1 MGARLSILKFFGRH
15 IPAFAIACTL
25 LAVQS
30 ISELALPQMMS
41 DIVDIG
47 IGQQGIPSAV
57 FTHVRASTLADLEAG
72 LDADE
77 TAIVEAAY
85 TPANASGVR
94 SFRGRPSDRH
104 ADSELARS
112 LTGAIA
118 EKAGLADDALASQ
131 RAIAFVRAEYAE
143 LGFDLDDIRRSYLI
157 SASGTMFAY
166 CAVALAAAVALGYV
180 AARTGAAIG
189 RDTRR
194 DLFSKVMRF
203 SPAEINRFSQA
214 SLITRC
220 TNDVSQVSMTV
231 VMLMRVVL
239 LAPIMGAV
247 AITKVLAQPS
257 SLGMIIIAAILA
269 LFGAMAVLF
278 VLVVPKFKLMQ
289 SLIDR
294 VNLYCRQ
301 MLEGIMPIRAFGREA
316 YEAAR
321 FDAASAELMQTQLFT
336 GHALALL
343 RPFIQI
349 ILNAATVAIVWFGA
363 DLVGRGA
370 MQVGDVMAYSSY
382 ALQIVMSFMMLA
394 MVAIMMPRAAVAA
407 DRILEVLACPL
418 SITDPEDPR
427 TPAEDGPRAQLEFS
441 DVSFRYPDADDDAVS
456 HVSFTLKAG
465 EVLGIVGSTGSG
477 KSTLVQLIPRLY
489 DVTGGAVLVDGVD
502 VRHMALADLRSRVG
516 YVPQTAR
523 LFSGTVASNVAFG
536 ADGLADAA
544 HDRALA
550 LAQAAEFVE
559 KLPERGETA
568 IAQGGLNLSGGQR
581 QRIAIARAIAADPEI
596 LVLDDSFSALDYA
609 TDAKLRRALAHEMA
623 DTAVVVVAQRVATVM
638 GADMIIV
645 LEGSRA
651 VGMGTHEELL
661 RSCAEY
667 LEIATSQLAPEE
679 LGLGRHGP
687 SDAEGGDA

>member
-1 MGARLSILKFFGRH
+1 MSILKFFRKH
-15 IPAFAIACTL
+15 IPAFAIVCVL
-25 LAVQS
+25 LVVQS

-47 IGQQGIPSAV
+47 VGQQGIPSAT
-57 FTHVRASTLADLEAG
+57 FTHVRAATLADLEAG

-77 TAIVEAAY
+77 LAIVEAAY
-85 TPANASGVR
+85 APANASGVR
-94 SFRGRPSDRH
+94 SFMGRPADRN
-104 ADSELARS
+104 ADSELAQILAR
-112 LTGAIA
+112 AIA
-118 EKAGLADDALASQ
+118 EHVGLADDALAPQ
-131 RAIAFVRAEYAE
+131 RAIAFVQAEYTE
-143 LGFDLDDIRRSYLI
+143 LGFDLDDIRRDYLI
-157 SASGTMFAY
+157 STSGTMFAY
-166 CAVALAAAVALGYV
+166 CTVALAAAVVLGYT

-189 RDTRR
+189 RDIRE
-194 DLFSKVMRF
+194 DIFSKVMRF
-203 SPAEINRFSQA
+203 SPLEVNRFSQA

-220 TNDVSQVSMTV
+220 TNDASQVSMTV
-231 VMLMRVVL
+231 VMLMRMVL
-239 LAPIMGAV
+239 LAPIMGVV

-257 SLGMIIIAAILA
+257 DLGTIIVAAVLA
-269 LFGAMAVLF
+269 LLGAMVVLF

-316 YEAAR
+316 YEEDR
-321 FDAASAELMQTQLFT
+321 FDEASTDLMKTQLFT
-336 GHALALL
+336 GHAMAML
-343 RPFIQI
+343 RPLIQI

-363 DLVGRGA
+363 DLVGQGA

-382 ALQIVMSFMMLA
+382 ALQIVMSFMMIA
-394 MVAIMMPRAAVAA
+394 MVAIMMPRATVAA

-418 SITDPEDPR
+418 SITDPEDPQ
-427 TPAEDGPRAQLEFS
+427 TPAEDGPRGQLEFS

-456 HVSFTLKAG
+456 HVSFVLNAG

-502 VRHMALADLRSRVG
+502 VRRMTLSDLRSRIG

-536 ADGLADAA
+536 VDGLTDATR
-544 HDRALA
+544 DRALA
-550 LAQAAEFVE
+550 IAQAAEFVE
-559 KLPERGETA
+559 KLPEGGESA
-568 IAQGGLNLSGGQR
+568 VAQGGSNLSGGQR
-581 QRIAIARAIAADPEI
+581 QRLAIARAIAADPEI

-609 TDAKLRRALAHEMA
+609 TDAKLRRALDHEMA

-638 GADMIIV
+638 RADTIIV
-645 LEGSRA
+645 LEGSRV
-651 VGMGTHEELL
+651 VGRGTHEELL

-679 LGLGRHGP
+679 LGLGKPGL
-687 SDAEGGDA
+687 SVVEGGDD

>member
-1 MGARLSILKFFGRH
+1 MSILKFFRKH
-15 IPAFAIACTL
+15 IPAFAIVCVL
-25 LAVQS
+25 LVVQS

-47 IGQQGIPSAV
+47 IGQQGIPSAT
-57 FTHVRASTLADLEAG
+57 FTHVRTATLADLEAG

-77 TAIVEAAY
+77 LAIVEAAY
-85 TPANASGVR
+85 APANASGVR
-94 SFRGRPSDRH
+94 SFMGRPVDRN
-104 ADSELARS
+104 ADSELAQILAR
-112 LTGAIA
+112 AIA
-118 EKAGLADDALASQ
+118 EQVGLADDALAPR
-131 RAIAFVRAEYAE
+131 RAIAFVQAEYTE
-143 LGFDLDDIRRSYLI
+143 LGFDLGDIRRDYLI
-157 SASGTMFAY
+157 STSGTMFAY
-166 CAVALAAAVALGYV
+166 CTVALAAAVVLGYT

-189 RDTRR
+189 RDIRE
-194 DLFSKVMRF
+194 DIFSKVMRF
-203 SPAEINRFSQA
+203 SPLEVNRFSQA

-220 TNDVSQVSMTV
+220 TNDASQVSMTV
-231 VMLMRVVL
+231 VMLMRMVL

-257 SLGMIIIAAILA
+257 GLGTIIVAAVLA
-269 LFGAMAVLF
+269 LLGAMVVLF

-316 YEAAR
+316 YEEDR
-321 FDAASAELMQTQLFT
+321 FDQASTDLMETQLFT
-336 GHALALL
+336 GHAMAML

-363 DLVGRGA
+363 DLVGQGA
-370 MQVGDVMAYSSY
+370 MRVGDVMAYSSY
-382 ALQIVMSFMMLA
+382 ALQIVMSFMMIA
-394 MVAIMMPRAAVAA
+394 MVAIMMPRATVAA
-407 DRILEVLACPL
+407 DRILKVLACPL
-418 SITDPEDPR
+418 SITDPEDPQ
-427 TPAEDGPRAQLEFS
+427 TPAEDGPRGQLEFS

-456 HVSFTLKAG
+456 HVSFVLNAG

-502 VRHMALADLRSRVG
+502 VRRMTLADLRSRIG

-536 ADGLADAA
+536 VDGLTDAA
-544 HDRALA
+544 RDRALA
-550 LAQAAEFVE
+550 IAQAAEFVE
-559 KLPERGETA
+559 KLPEGGESA
-568 IAQGGLNLSGGQR
+568 VAQGGSNLSGGQR
-581 QRIAIARAIAADPEI
+581 QRLAIARAIAADPEI

-609 TDAKLRRALAHEMA
+609 TDAKLRRALDHEMA

-638 GADMIIV
+638 RADTIIV
-645 LEGSRA
+645 LEGSRV
-651 VGMGTHEELL
+651 VGRGTHEELL
-661 RSCAEY
+661 RSCSEY
-667 LEIATSQLAPEE
+667 LEIATSQLAPKE
-679 LGLGRHGP
+679 LGLGKP
-687 SDAEGGDA
+687 SLSVVEGGDA

>member
-1 MGARLSILKFFGRH
+1 MSILKFFRKH
-15 IPAFAIACTL
+15 IPAFAIVCVL
-25 LAVQS
+25 LVVQS

-47 IGQQGIPSAV
+47 IGQQGIPSAT
-57 FTHVRASTLADLEAG
+57 FTHVRAATLADLEAG

-77 TAIVEAAY
+77 LAIVEAAY
-85 TPANASGVR
+85 APANASGVR
-94 SFRGRPSDRH
+94 SFMGRPADRN
-104 ADSELARS
+104 ADSELAQILAR
-112 LTGAIA
+112 AIA
-118 EKAGLADDALASQ
+118 EHVGLADDALAP
-131 RAIAFVRAEYAE
+131 RHAIAFVQAEYTE
-143 LGFDLDDIRRSYLI
+143 LGFDLDDIRRDYLI
-157 SASGTMFAY
+157 STSGTMFAY
-166 CAVALAAAVALGYV
+166 CTVALAAAVVLGYT

-189 RDTRR
+189 RDIRE
-194 DLFSKVMRF
+194 DIFSKVMRF
-203 SPAEINRFSQA
+203 SPLEVNRFSRA

-220 TNDVSQVSMTV
+220 TNDASQVSMTV
-231 VMLMRVVL
+231 VMLMRMVL
-239 LAPIMGAV
+239 LAPIMGVV

-257 SLGMIIIAAILA
+257 GLGTIIVAAVLA
-269 LFGAMAVLF
+269 LLGAMVVLF

-316 YEAAR
+316 YEEDR
-321 FDAASAELMQTQLFT
+321 FDEASTDLMETQLFT
-336 GHALALL
+336 GHAMAML

-363 DLVGRGA
+363 DLVGQGA

-382 ALQIVMSFMMLA
+382 ALQIVMSFMMIA
-394 MVAIMMPRAAVAA
+394 MVAIMMPRATVAA

-418 SITDPEDPR
+418 SITDPEDPQ
-427 TPAEDGPRAQLEFS
+427 TPAEDGPRGQLEFS

-456 HVSFTLKAG
+456 HVSFVLNAG

-502 VRHMALADLRSRVG
+502 VRRMTLADLRSRIG

-536 ADGLADAA
+536 VDGLTDAA
-544 HDRALA
+544 RDRALA
-550 LAQAAEFVE
+550 IAQAAEFVE
-559 KLPERGETA
+559 KLPEGGESA
-568 IAQGGLNLSGGQR
+568 VAQGGSNLSGGQR
-581 QRIAIARAIAADPEI
+581 QRLAIARAIAADPEI

-609 TDAKLRRALAHEMA
+609 TDAKLRRALDHEMA

-638 GADMIIV
+638 RADTIIV
-645 LEGSRA
+645 LEGSRV
-651 VGMGTHEELL
+651 VGRGTHEELL
-661 RSCAEY
+661 RSCSEY
-667 LEIATSQLAPEE
+667 LEIATSQLAPKE
-679 LGLGRHGP
+679 LGLGKP
-687 SDAEGGDA
+687 SLSVVEGGDA

>member
-1 MGARLSILKFFGRH
+1 MSILKFFRKH
-15 IPAFAIACTL
+15 IPAFAIVCVL
-25 LAVQS
+25 LVVQS

-47 IGQQGIPSAV
+47 IGQQGIPSAT
-57 FTHVRASTLADLEAG
+57 FTHVRTATLADLEAG

-77 TAIVEAAY
+77 LAIVEAAY
-85 TPANASGVR
+85 APANASGVR
-94 SFRGRPSDRH
+94 SFMGRPVDRN
-104 ADSELARS
+104 ADSELAQILAR
-112 LTGAIA
+112 AIA
-118 EKAGLADDALASQ
+118 EQVGLADDALAPR
-131 RAIAFVRAEYAE
+131 RAIAFVQAEYTE
-143 LGFDLDDIRRSYLI
+143 LGFDLGDIRRDYLI
-157 SASGTMFAY
+157 STSGTMFAY
-166 CAVALAAAVALGYV
+166 CTVALAAAVVLGYT

-189 RDTRR
+189 RDIRE
-194 DLFSKVMRF
+194 DIFSKVMRF
-203 SPAEINRFSQA
+203 SPLEVNRFSQA

-220 TNDVSQVSMTV
+220 TNDASQVSMTV
-231 VMLMRVVL
+231 VMLMRMVL

-257 SLGMIIIAAILA
+257 GLGTIIVAAVLA
-269 LFGAMAVLF
+269 LLGAMVVLF

-316 YEAAR
+316 YEEDR
-321 FDAASAELMQTQLFT
+321 FDQASTDLMETQLFT
-336 GHALALL
+336 GHAMAML

-363 DLVGRGA
+363 DLVGQGA
-370 MQVGDVMAYSSY
+370 MRVGDVMAYSSY
-382 ALQIVMSFMMLA
+382 ALQIVMSFMMIA
-394 MVAIMMPRAAVAA
+394 MVAIMMPRATVAA
-407 DRILEVLACPL
+407 DRILKVLACPL
-418 SITDPEDPR
+418 SITDPEDPQ
-427 TPAEDGPRAQLEFS
+427 TPAEDGPRGQLEFS

-456 HVSFTLKAG
+456 HVSFVLNAG

-502 VRHMALADLRSRVG
+502 VRRMTLADLRSRIG

-536 ADGLADAA
+536 VDGLTDAA
-544 HDRALA
+544 RDRALA
-550 LAQAAEFVE
+550 IAQAAEFVE
-559 KLPERGETA
+559 KLPEGGESA
-568 IAQGGLNLSGGQR
+568 VAQGGSNLSGGQR
-581 QRIAIARAIAADPEI
+581 QRLAIARAIAADPEI

-609 TDAKLRRALAHEMA
+609 TDAKLRRALGHEMA

-638 GADMIIV
+638 RADTIIV
-645 LEGSRA
+645 LEGSRV
-651 VGMGTHEELL
+651 VGRGTHEELL
-661 RSCAEY
+661 RSCSEY
-667 LEIATSQLAPEE
+667 LEIATSQLAPKE
-679 LGLGRHGP
+679 LGLGKP
-687 SDAEGGDA
+687 SLSVVEGGDA

>member
-1 MGARLSILKFFGRH
+1 MSILKFFRKH
-15 IPAFAIACTL
+15 IPAFAIVCVL
-25 LAVQS
+25 LVVQS

-47 IGQQGIPSAV
+47 VGQQGIPSAT
-57 FTHVRASTLADLEAG
+57 FTHVRAATLADLEAG

-77 TAIVEAAY
+77 LAIVEAAY
-85 TPANASGVR
+85 APANASGVR
-94 SFRGRPSDRH
+94 SFMGRPADRN
-104 ADSELARS
+104 ADSELAQILAR
-112 LTGAIA
+112 AIA
-118 EKAGLADDALASQ
+118 ERVGLADDALAPQ
-131 RAIAFVRAEYAE
+131 RAIAFVQAEYTE
-143 LGFDLDDIRRSYLI
+143 LGFDLDDIRRDYLI
-157 SASGTMFAY
+157 STSGTMFAY
-166 CAVALAAAVALGYV
+166 CTVALAAAVVLGYT

-189 RDTRR
+189 RDIRE
-194 DLFSKVMRF
+194 DIFSKVMRF
-203 SPAEINRFSQA
+203 SPLEVNRFSQA

-220 TNDVSQVSMTV
+220 TNDASQVSMTV
-231 VMLMRVVL
+231 VMLMRMVL
-239 LAPIMGAV
+239 LAPIMGVV

-257 SLGMIIIAAILA
+257 GLGTIIVAAVLA
-269 LFGAMAVLF
+269 LLGAMVVLF

-316 YEAAR
+316 YEEDR
-321 FDAASAELMQTQLFT
+321 FDEASTDLMETQLFT
-336 GHALALL
+336 GHAMAML

-363 DLVGRGA
+363 DLVGQGA

-382 ALQIVMSFMMLA
+382 ALQIVMSFMMIA
-394 MVAIMMPRAAVAA
+394 MVAIMMPRATVAA

-418 SITDPEDPR
+418 SITDPEDPQ
-427 TPAEDGPRAQLEFS
+427 TPAEDGPRGQLEFS
-441 DVSFRYPDADDDAVS
+441 DVSFCYPDADDDTVS
-456 HVSFTLKAG
+456 HVSFVLNAG

-502 VRHMALADLRSRVG
+502 VRRMTLSDLRSRIG

-536 ADGLADAA
+536 VDGLTDAA
-544 HDRALA
+544 RDRALA
-550 LAQAAEFVE
+550 IAQAAEFVE
-559 KLPERGETA
+559 KLPEGGESA
-568 IAQGGLNLSGGQR
+568 VAQGGSNLSGGQR
-581 QRIAIARAIAADPEI
+581 QRLAIARAIAADPEI

-609 TDAKLRRALAHEMA
+609 TDAKLRRALDHEMA

-638 GADMIIV
+638 RADTIIV
-645 LEGSRA
+645 LEGSRV
-651 VGMGTHEELL
+651 VGRGTHEELL

-679 LGLGRHGP
+679 LGLGKPGL
-687 SDAEGGDA
+687 SVVEGGDD

>member
-1 MGARLSILKFFGRH
+1 MSILKFFRKH
-15 IPAFAIACTL
+15 IPAFAIVCVL
-25 LAVQS
+25 LVVQS

-47 IGQQGIPSAV
+47 IGQQGIPSAT
-57 FTHVRASTLADLEAG
+57 FTHVRAATLADLEAG

-77 TAIVEAAY
+77 LAIVEAAY
-85 TPANASGVR
+85 APANASGVR
-94 SFRGRPSDRH
+94 SFMGRPADRN
-104 ADSELARS
+104 ADSELAQILAR
-112 LTGAIA
+112 AIA
-118 EKAGLADDALASQ
+118 EQVGLADDALAP
-131 RAIAFVRAEYAE
+131 RRVIAFVQAEYTE
-143 LGFDLDDIRRSYLI
+143 LGFDLDGIRRDYLI
-157 SASGTMFAY
+157 STSGTMFAY
-166 CAVALAAAVALGYV
+166 CTVALAAAVVLGYT

-189 RDTRR
+189 RDIRE
-194 DLFSKVMRF
+194 DIFSKVMRF
-203 SPAEINRFSQA
+203 SPLEVNRFSQA

-220 TNDVSQVSMTV
+220 TNDASQVSMTV
-231 VMLMRVVL
+231 VMLMRMVL
-239 LAPIMGAV
+239 LAPIMGVV

-257 SLGMIIIAAILA
+257 GLGTIIVAAVLA
-269 LFGAMAVLF
+269 LLGAMVVLF

-301 MLEGIMPIRAFGREA
+301 MLKGIMPIRAFGREA
-316 YEAAR
+316 YEEDR
-321 FDAASAELMQTQLFT
+321 FDEASTDLMETQLFT
-336 GHALALL
+336 GHAMAML

-363 DLVGRGA
+363 DLVGQGA

-382 ALQIVMSFMMLA
+382 ALQIVMSFMMIA
-394 MVAIMMPRAAVAA
+394 MVAIMMPRATVAA

-418 SITDPEDPR
+418 SITDPEDPQ
-427 TPAEDGPRAQLEFS
+427 TPAEDGPRGQLEFS

-456 HVSFTLKAG
+456 HVSFVLNAG

-502 VRHMALADLRSRVG
+502 VRRMTLSDLRSRIG

-536 ADGLADAA
+536 VDGLTDAA
-544 HDRALA
+544 RDRALA
-550 LAQAAEFVE
+550 IAQAAEFVE
-559 KLPERGETA
+559 KLPGGGESA
-568 IAQGGLNLSGGQR
+568 VAQGGSNLSGGQR
-581 QRIAIARAIAADPEI
+581 QRLSIARAIAADPEI

-609 TDAKLRRALAHEMA
+609 TDAKLRRALGHEMA

-638 GADMIIV
+638 RADTIIV
-645 LEGSRA
+645 LEGSRV
-651 VGMGTHEELL
+651 VGRGTHEELL

-679 LGLGRHGP
+679 LGLGKPGL
-687 SDAEGGDA
+687 SVVEGGDD

>member
-1 MGARLSILKFFGRH
+1 MSILKFFRKH
-15 IPAFAIACTL
+15 IPAFAIVCVL
-25 LAVQS
+25 LVVQS

-47 IGQQGIPSAV
+47 IGQQGIPSAT
-57 FTHVRASTLADLEAG
+57 FTHVRTATLADLEAG

-77 TAIVEAAY
+77 LAIVEAAY
-85 TPANASGVR
+85 APANASGVR
-94 SFRGRPSDRH
+94 SFMGRPVDRN
-104 ADSELARS
+104 ADSELAQILAR
-112 LTGAIA
+112 AIA
-118 EKAGLADDALASQ
+118 EQVGLADDALAPR
-131 RAIAFVRAEYAE
+131 RAIAFVQAEYTE
-143 LGFDLDDIRRSYLI
+143 LGFDLGDIRRDYLI
-157 SASGTMFAY
+157 STSGTMFAY
-166 CAVALAAAVALGYV
+166 CTVALAAAVVLGYT

-189 RDTRR
+189 RDIRE
-194 DLFSKVMRF
+194 DIFSKVMRF
-203 SPAEINRFSQA
+203 SPLEVNRFSQA

-220 TNDVSQVSMTV
+220 TNDASQVSMTV
-231 VMLMRVVL
+231 VMLMRMVL
-239 LAPIMGAV
+239 LAPIMGVV

-257 SLGMIIIAAILA
+257 GLGTIIVAAVLA
-269 LFGAMAVLF
+269 LLGAMVVLF

-316 YEAAR
+316 YEEDR
-321 FDAASAELMQTQLFT
+321 FDEASTDLMETQLFT
-336 GHALALL
+336 GHAMAML

-363 DLVGRGA
+363 DLVGQGA
-370 MQVGDVMAYSSY
+370 MRVGDVMAYSSY
-382 ALQIVMSFMMLA
+382 ALQIVMSFMMIA
-394 MVAIMMPRAAVAA
+394 MVAIMMPRATVAA

-418 SITDPEDPR
+418 SITDPEDPQ
-427 TPAEDGPRAQLEFS
+427 TPAEDGPRGQLEFS

-456 HVSFTLKAG
+456 HVSFVLNAG

-502 VRHMALADLRSRVG
+502 VRRMTLADLRSRIG

-536 ADGLADAA
+536 VDGLTDAA
-544 HDRALA
+544 RDRALA
-550 LAQAAEFVE
+550 IAQAAEFVE
-559 KLPERGETA
+559 KLPEGGESA
-568 IAQGGLNLSGGQR
+568 VAQGGSNLSGGQR
-581 QRIAIARAIAADPEI
+581 QRLAIARAIAADPEI

-609 TDAKLRRALAHEMA
+609 TDAKLRRALGHEMA

-638 GADMIIV
+638 RADTIIV
-645 LEGSRA
+645 LEGSRV
-651 VGMGTHEELL
+651 VGRGTHEELL
-661 RSCAEY
+661 RSCSEY

-679 LGLGRHGP
+679 LGLGKP
-687 SDAEGGDA
+687 SLSVVEGGDA